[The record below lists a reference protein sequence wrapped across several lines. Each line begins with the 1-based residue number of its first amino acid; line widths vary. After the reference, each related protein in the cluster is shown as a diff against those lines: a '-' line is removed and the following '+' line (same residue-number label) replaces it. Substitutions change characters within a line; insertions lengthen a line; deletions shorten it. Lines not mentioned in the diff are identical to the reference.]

1 MSPEAMKAFQ
11 AKVRVDNE
19 RGRNGAPVLT
29 PGQRA
34 YQDYFLLRD
43 GVNSQGGP
51 LPAWGDLSADI
62 RAWWEHAG
70 VQPPGAPPWWQNK
83 VFWFNAL
90 VLVAAAAEEQLGT
103 LQGVLPGSVFA
114 WVAFGLPVA
123 NKAIRA
129 YQVWRA
135 VP

>member
-1 MSPEAMKAFQ
+1 MSPEATKAFK
-11 AKVRVDNE
+11 AKMRAEDDL
-19 RGRNGAPVLT
+19 RKYGAPVIT

-34 YQDYFLLRD
+34 YQAYYDQRN
-43 GVNSQGGP
+43 GVNSAGQAALGWSQ
-51 LPAWGDLSADI
+51 LTDEMRL
-62 RAWWEHAG
+62 WWEHTG
-70 VQPPGAPPWWQNK
+70 IQPPGTPPWWQSK

-90 VLVAAAAEEQLGT
+90 VLAAAAAEEHLGM